1 MAEKT
6 ITVIPARKR
15 VGSRKQVTEE
25 KPKLRV
31 AAYCR
36 VSTDRD
42 EQESSYEAQV
52 EHYTEFIDRNPE
64 WQLAGIYADDGISG
78 TNTKKRE
85 EFNRMIEDCM
95 AYALS
100 SIVYCAHCNDIF
112 RRINWNN
119 RGCKST
125 VWRCLSRVEKDRPSC
140 TARTVKEEL
149 LHEVVV
155 RAVNEVITGSASII
169 PALQASFERCL
180 GDSNSAAVEEI
191 DARLLELQQELLKLA
206 NAKQNYDALADEIDE
221 LRAEKEEL
229 LLQEANKDGIRQRM
243 ADMVAF
249 LQSEPEEVTEYSEA
263 LVRRMIEKI
272 SVYDDHFVVEFK
284 SGIEIT
290 INE

>member
-95 AYALS
+95 ASKIDMVITKSISRFARNTLDCLKYIRQLKEKNISVYFEKENINTMDAKGEVLLTIMASLAQQESQSLS
-100 SIVYCAHCNDIF
+100 QNVKLGLRSVTKPERSRSTTTASSAIPRMMKAIWSSSRKKQKSSCESIESIWKVQACF
-112 RRINWNN
+112 RSD
-119 RGCKST
+119 RGWKRT
-125 VWRCLSRVEKDRPSC
+125 ASRPP
-140 TARTVKEEL
+140 L
-149 LHEVVV
+149 
-155 RAVNEVITGSASII
+155 EVITG
-169 PALQASFERCL
+169 CK
-180 GDSNSAAVEEI
+180 V
-191 DARLLELQQELLKLA
+191 
-206 NAKQNYDALADEIDE
+206 
-221 LRAEKEEL
+221 
-229 LLQEANKDGIRQRM
+229 
-243 ADMVAF
+243 
-249 LQSEPEEVTEYSEA
+249 
-263 LVRRMIEKI
+263 
-272 SVYDDHFVVEFK
+272 H
-284 SGIEIT
+284 
-290 INE
+290 